1 VWLSWIVAG
10 LMLAAAGEWSGF
22 RGPNVSGVA
31 EAKGWPVEF
40 GPAANVVWKRALPA
54 GNSSPVLLA
63 DRLFL
68 TGYTDTNLLVLAVNR
83 SDGKLLWQREIAR
96 PRKGPLH
103 KLNSPASATP
113 ATDGETVFAFFP
125 DFGLVA
131 YSVGGAERWRV
142 PLGPFTNLHG
152 MAASPVLFEDK
163 LIMLC
168 DHDNDSYLLALDKRS
183 GKTLWKV
190 ERPEVVH
197 GFATPTI
204 FRPSG
209 QPPQLIVPGSYMV
222 TAYSLADGRKLWW
235 ARGLTWQVKPSAV
248 VSADTVF
255 VTGWAPGADVGERAS
270 IPPFEEV
277 VKEADRNGDGNI
289 SKEELPAKWKH
300 SGSWDFIDLNR
311 DGMMDAREWGFY
323 RARRSSQNVT
333 MAVRP
338 GRATGDVTDTH
349 VLWSYDRSVPQV
361 SSPLLYQGIL
371 YTVKDGGILT
381 ALDPEKGTVL
391 KQARLRGAIDAY
403 YSSPVAADGKLILVS
418 ETGKVSVVSAGRDWE
433 TVAVGDMEENCY
445 ATPAIADGRIYLRT
459 RSALYCFGK

>member
-1 VWLSWIVAG
+1 MLAG
-10 LMLAAAGEWSGF
+10 GMLAAAGEWSGF
-22 RGPNVSGVA
+22 RGPNVSGIA

-40 GPAANVVWKRALPA
+40 GPAAHVVWKRALPA

-68 TGYTDTNLLVLAVNR
+68 TGYTDTNLLVLGVNR
-83 SDGKLLWQREIAR
+83 ADGKLLWQREIAR

-131 YSVGGAERWRV
+131 YSVDGKERWRL

-163 LIMLC
+163 LIMVC
-168 DHDNDSYLLALDKRS
+168 DHDNDSYLLALEKKS
-183 GKTLWKV
+183 GKTVWKV

-204 FRPSG
+204 FRPAG
-209 QPPQLIVPGSYMV
+209 QPPQLIVPGSYTV
-222 TAYSLADGRKLWW
+222 TAYSLADGRKIWW

-255 VTGWAPGADVGERAS
+255 VTGWAPGADAGERAS

-277 VKEADRNGDGNI
+277 VKEADQNGDGKI
-289 SKEELPAKWKH
+289 SKEELPVKWKH

-311 DGMMDAREWGFY
+311 DGMMDAREWAFY

-338 GRATGDVTDTH
+338 GRATGDLTDTH

-459 RSALYCFGK
+459 KSALYCFGK